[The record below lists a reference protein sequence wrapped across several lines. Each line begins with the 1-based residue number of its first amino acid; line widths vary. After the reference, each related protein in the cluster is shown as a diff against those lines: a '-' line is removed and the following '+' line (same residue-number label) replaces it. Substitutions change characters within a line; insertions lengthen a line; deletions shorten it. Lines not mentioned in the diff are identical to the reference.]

1 MTGEDLS
8 VKKNRIKE
16 LQSLIYF
23 KKKEYDYN
31 KAMQLAL
38 KLTLNGTYG
47 AFANKHFVCSNA
59 DIANAITAH
68 GRDVI
73 QFMLNKIEQYFY
85 YDWHNDTEAHAL
97 LGMEYIGVENN
108 MFCFYDRNL
117 NQLGYP
123 KNSLV
128 ELLEVRDLNANEIKK
143 INNID
148 NNKGIDIQYEYFVH
162 DFNNVK
168 QLDENPIFTK
178 EGDTDYEGFIAY
190 KGKNPVTI
198 YGDTDSVH
206 NQTVINVYGENII
219 VEDWY
224 NKNIKNGS
232 AGVTLK
238 GHESVKTDDKILN
251 WSEDEGLYYVPV
263 KRIIRHKVSKE
274 KWKLKTKSGKEII
287 VTNDHSMIVFR
298 NDKKI
303 EIKPRDIL
311 KLDKILAINELPLN

>member
-1 MTGEDLS
+1 MTRLE
-8 VKKNRIKE
+8 NY
-16 LQSLIYF
+16 LQDGANYQ
-23 KKKEYDYN
+23 
-31 KAMQLAL
+31 ARA
-38 KLTLNGTYG
+38 TL
-47 AFANKHFVCSNA
+47 
-59 DIANAITAH
+59 
-68 GRDVI
+68 
-73 QFMLNKIEQYFY
+73 
-85 YDWHNDTEAHAL
+85 
-97 LGMEYIGVENN
+97 
-108 MFCFYDRNL
+108 MFLQR
-117 NQLGYP
+117 
-123 KNSLV
+123 
-128 ELLEVRDLNANEIKK
+128 NANIESSWNKECKCYDAEIKVARWENCREQGYIVSLCSK
-143 INNID
+143 KFGGGEQLNIAFFEHRNCDNICAVKWEQNSINSITIND
-148 NNKGIDIQYEYFVH
+148 AETPSNVPYNNKGIDIQYEYFVH